1 MARVSLS
8 KCTKNC
14 LQIFCVLLLLS
25 IYLVKRNQLIQ
36 ASGKD
41 EAISQ
46 KRDLNMC
53 QIPMYNK
60 SLFGEDGLDA
70 LLSDEDKRVYK
81 KEISK
86 GYRDFA
92 FNEFVSKDISI
103 GKSYIS
109 AN

>member
-1 MARVSLS
+1 MY
-8 KCTKNC
+8 C
-14 LQIFCVLLLLS
+14 
-25 IYLVKRNQLIQ
+25 VKRNQLIQ
-36 ASGKD
+36 ANGKD

-46 KRDLNMC
+46 KRVLKMC
-53 QIPMYNK
+53 LIPKYNK
-60 SLFGEDGLDA
+60 SLLGEDGLDVF
-70 LLSDEDKRVYK
+70 LSDEDKTVYK

-109 AN
+109 AY